1 MKDCLPEAD
10 TGERIFAYSKHMKR
24 LLMNEYKYD
33 PHTVGDFFGR
43 KLHFLWWQFNS
54 IANTKY
60 NSAAT
65 DKSSRQVD
73 TRQDPVAKV
82 QSFQQADTRQL

>member
-1 MKDCLPEAD
+1 VEEK
-10 TGERIFAYSKHMKR
+10 
-24 LLMNEYKYD
+24 LLRYRGSGLVQQY
-33 PHTVGDFFGR
+33 FFGR